1 MILQRSG
8 RKTPLLLVCLIGAV
22 CLVRAVKTGA
32 QSAPKNLSSAGS
44 VSASGTNALMPGP
57 NDGKIAY
64 VAARMLENNHFLRH
78 PLDDEFSQKFYERYL
93 ETFDPQHIHFTEA
106 DLAEFDSYRTNLD
119 DLTLTRQQVAD
130 VTPAYKLF
138 ARFMERLEQR
148 VAYVETLLKNE
159 KFQFDDDE
167 RILLNRKDAPYPRDL
182 DEAHQLWRQ
191 RLRFEYLQEKL
202 SQQDTSKKAD
212 PSVAKKHSPPTTQHS
227 PNSAVAAKEPK
238 KKTGAEEIVDTLTR
252 RYQRNLH
259 MFKEWDNEDLLQFY
273 INALARVYD
282 PHSDY
287 FNMRQAENFAIG
299 MNLALFGIGAELY
312 SEDGYC
318 TIRKLVAGGPA
329 EKSKQ
334 IKEKDRIVAVAQS
347 NAPPVDAV
355 EMNLNKVVQMIRGPK
370 GTEVRLTV
378 IPADDSSER
387 RVITLIRDE
396 IKLEDQA
403 AKAKVI
409 ELPGSDGKTTRLGVI
424 DLPSFYATI
433 DLGGPRQMLA
443 GEAGGGKPIKATPR
457 STSVDVGKLL
467 TKLKRENVNGIILD
481 LRRNGGGSLEEAVKL
496 TGLFIKEGPVVQVS
510 GPDGEPM
517 VDSDDDPSV
526 LYEGPLI
533 VLTSRFSASASEIVA
548 GALQDYGRALIVGDV
563 STHGKGTVQNLNPLR
578 MWVKPASATAT
589 NDPGA
594 LKITIRK
601 FYRAGGASTQLK
613 GVLPDL
619 VLPSVLNYSKDVGEN
634 ALENPLQWDTIPS
647 ARFDKLNLV
656 EPCLPELL
664 QRSNERVA
672 TNLEFTYIREN
683 IDIFKKRQADKTIS
697 LNERERLQEKDAD
710 DARQKARDKERL
722 TRKEPDQKVYELTL
736 KQVDL
741 PGLPPPLQKT
751 NTAAK
756 NFTARE
762 APPGDSVTSAS
773 ATAKAADPARD
784 LDGEDAEDKPSP
796 VDAMLDETERI
807 LVDYITLLTQKNL
820 LTANH

>member
-1 MILQRSG
+1 
-8 RKTPLLLVCLIGAV
+8 
-22 CLVRAVKTGA
+22 
-32 QSAPKNLSSAGS
+32 N
-44 VSASGTNALMPGP
+44 
-57 NDGKIAY
+57 
-64 VAARMLENNHFLRH
+64 
-78 PLDDEFSQKFYERYL
+78 
-93 ETFDPQHIHFTEA
+93 
-106 DLAEFDSYRTNLD
+106 
-119 DLTLTRQQVAD
+119 
-130 VTPAYKLF
+130 
-138 ARFMERLEQR
+138 
-148 VAYVETLLKNE
+148 
-159 KFQFDDDE
+159 
-167 RILLNRKDAPYPRDL
+167 
-182 DEAHQLWRQ
+182 
-191 RLRFEYLQEKL
+191 
-202 SQQDTSKKAD
+202 KKAD
-212 PSVAKKHSPPTTQHS
+212 PAVAKKHSSPTADSS
-227 PNSAVAAKEPK
+227 PRSAGATKEPK

-287 FNMRQAENFAIG
+287 FNTRQAENFAIG

-334 IKEKDRIVAVAQS
+334 IKDKDRIVAVAQS

-370 GTEVRLTV
+370 GTEVRLTI

-387 RVITLIRDE
+387 RIVTLIRDE
-396 IKLEDQA
+396 IKLEDAA
-403 AKAKVI
+403 AKSKVI

-443 GEAGGGKPIKATPR
+443 GDAGGGKAVKATPR
-457 STSVDVGKLL
+457 STSVDVAKLL
-467 TKLKRENVNGIILD
+467 TKLKLENVNGVILD

-517 VDSDDDPSV
+517 VDSDDDSSV

-578 MWVKPASATAT
+578 MWVKPATATAT

-619 VLPSVLNYSKDVGEN
+619 VLPSVLNYSKDIGES
-634 ALENPLQWDTIPS
+634 ALENPLQWDMIPS

-656 EPCLPELL
+656 EPCLLELL

-672 TNLEFTYIREN
+672 TNQDFTYIRED
-683 IDIFKKRQADKTIS
+683 IDLFKKRQADKTIS

-722 TRKEPDQKVYELTL
+722 ARKDADQKVYELTL

-741 PGLPPPLQKT
+741 PGLPPPLEKT
-751 NTAAK
+751 NTATK
-756 NFTARE
+756 NFSAKD
-762 APPGDSVTSAS
+762 APPGDSATSAS
-773 ATAKAADPARD
+773 VTAKAANSAGD

-807 LVDYITLLTQKNL
+807 LVDYIALLAQKNL